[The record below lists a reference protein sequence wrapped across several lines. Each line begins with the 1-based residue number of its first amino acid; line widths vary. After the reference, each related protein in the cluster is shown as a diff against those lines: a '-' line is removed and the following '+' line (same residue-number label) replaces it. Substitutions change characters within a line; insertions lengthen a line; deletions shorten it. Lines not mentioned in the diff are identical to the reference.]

1 MEALPGTFQS
11 PADALSQTVKAPKF
25 AKDMSPEKIRET
37 AEEFESFFL
46 SQFLSQM
53 FKGIKTDGP
62 FGGGHGES
70 MFREL
75 QFREY
80 ADAITSKGGIGI
92 ADSIVRQL
100 IQTQEISAS
109 SVKEGTAK

>member
-1 MEALPGTFQS
+1 MDTLTHALPL
-11 PADALSQTVKAPKF
+11 PAETLSRTAEPPKF
-25 AKDMSPEKIRET
+25 SKDMGPEKLREK
-37 AEEFESFFL
+37 AEEFEAFFL

-70 MFREL
+70 IYREL
-75 QFREY
+75 QFQEY
-80 ADAITSKGGIGI
+80 GKVIAQKGGVGI

-100 IQTQEISAS
+100 LNTQEVSQ
-109 SVKEGTAK
+109 

>member
-1 MEALPGTFQS
+1 MEALPGTFQTPS
-11 PADALSQTVKAPKF
+11 DAVSQTAKPPKF
-25 AKDMSPEKIRET
+25 AKDMSPEKVRES

-70 MFREL
+70 MFREM
-75 QFREY
+75 QFKEY
-80 ADAITSKGGIGI
+80 ATAIANNGGIGI

-100 IQTQEISAS
+100 IQTQEVPADNA
-109 SVKEGTAK
+109 KGRTAK

>member
-1 MEALPGTFQS
+1 MDALPGTFQN
-11 PADALSQTVKAPKF
+11 PADAVAQTAKAPKF
-25 AKDMSPEKIRET
+25 AKDMSPAKIQEA
-37 AEEFESFFL
+37 AEEFEAFFL

-62 FGGGHGES
+62 FGGGHGEA

-75 QFREY
+75 QFKEY
-80 ADAITSKGGIGI
+80 ANAIASKGGVGI

-100 IQTQEISAS
+100 IHTQEIGGDTS
-109 SVKEGTAK
+109 K